1 MLNAQR
7 TSRLQAQKT
16 NFKQLNRQLNT
27 LQSTHKLTMQGHNPT
42 EHAAEILR
50 LDTEKFRI
58 AKEASQLETEG
69 ERLESEIERTRAMV
83 EECEA
88 QGPEGGD
95 AARRVEGMDDEI
107 LYVALSILYDLDA
120 NMIASRLKLKVYRML
135 NIDVEP
141 DKQTGLYTKAVV
153 RNAQK
158 GDVHVVNIDPKF
170 SRYFYANY
178 FWNTL

>member
-7 TSRLQAQKT
+7 TSRLQAQKSQL
-16 NFKQLNRQLNT
+16 KQLNRQLNT
-27 LQSTHKLTMQGHNPT
+27 LQSTHKLTLQGHNPT

-107 LYVALSILYDLDA
+107 L
-120 NMIASRLKLKVYRML
+120 LKLKVYRML

-141 DKQTGLYTKAVV
+141 DKQTGLYNKAVV